1 MARYHKSLLL
11 TLSFGATAF
20 CGLAQTAA
28 PYVINTIAGRYPAI
42 GNGGQATAAYLRS
55 PQFVRTDTAG
65 NLYFSEAY
73 GYSVRKVTPGGII
86 TTVAGTG
93 ITGNPQYGQP
103 AASSPIPWAEG
114 LAFDSSGALYF
125 ASNAA
130 VLKIPATGALTLVG
144 GASAGSC
151 RDGGPALQA
160 GLSTSVLGITFDSA
174 GNLYFADT
182 GNNKVRKIDTNGVIT
197 TVAGNGL
204 AGLSGDGGP
213 GASAE
218 LNAPTDVAVDTSGN
232 LYIADRGNRRIRMVA
247 PNGTISTFAGNGA
260 NGFGGDGGSALSAQ
274 FSNLSGLA
282 FDGTGR
288 LYLTDSNRVRRIT
301 TSSTGTLI
309 ETIAGG
315 GPGFSGD
322 GGPAAAALFNTPTGL
337 TVDSAGNVYIADSA
351 NHRIRKITAAGAIST
366 VAGTSHFGGDGGP
379 ATFAVLGS
387 PSSVAVGS
395 AGVYIADPDNN
406 RVRLLAP
413 DGTISTV
420 AGHRHARILGDGGA
434 ATAAQLANPQGV
446 ALDAIGTLY
455 ISDTGNNRIRMV
467 GHTGLIS
474 TLAGGGTGLL
484 GDGGPANCSHAER
497 TGGTDD
503 RADGRPLHRGPGQ
516 WPDPA
521 GGLSGNHDHGRREW
535 LGGIR
540 GDGGKATNATLDNPL
555 AVAEDTSGNI
565 YIADH
570 SAQRIRKVDTGGVIS
585 TFVGTGNAGTGGDG
599 GPAASADLGQV
610 SAIVVDSN
618 SNLLIGDPQFGTIRK
633 VTPAGIISTIAG
645 SGTSGYAG
653 DGVFALTA
661 RMGAPPAP
669 PLTLM
674 GLAAGPN
681 GTIYVGDWAN
691 EVVRVL
697 TPNVSASLTIAS
709 GNNQVG
715 TVGSTLPNAL
725 TVSVVGPTG
734 TPVPGVTI
742 TFLRTSGDA
751 TFSAITCVTAANGQ
765 CGVSVTLGTTVGP
778 VTISATGPSLAPIVF
793 TVTAAPVQSPG
804 PSITQA
810 GVVNGASFQAGISPN
825 AWITIQGT
833 NLFGGQPDT
842 WANSIVNGSLPTS
855 LDGVSVSIGGQP
867 AYISYVSAFQ
877 INAVAPNVAPGNVTV
892 SVTNS
897 LGTSG
902 TVTVAA
908 QAAQPAFF
916 AWSGVPY
923 VVATRQ
929 DFSDAAKNGTITG
942 VTTIPAKPG
951 DVIILWGTGFGPTSP
966 AAPVGVVT
974 PSSSTYLTANTV
986 SVSVGG
992 VSATVYGAALAPGF
1006 AALYQVAIQIPPSLT
1021 SGDYQVIAAV
1031 NGVQSPGGALI
1042 TVQQQ

>member
-1 MARYHKSLLL
+1 MAGYHRSLLL
-11 TLSFGATAF
+11 TLSFGASAF
-20 CGLAQTAA
+20 CGLAQTTS

-42 GNGGQATAAYLRS
+42 GNGAQATAVYLRS
-55 PQFVRTDTAG
+55 PQFVRTDPAG

-73 GYSVRKVTPGGII
+73 GYSVRKVTPSGII
-86 TTVAGTG
+86 TTIAGTG
-93 ITGNPQYGQP
+93 MTGTPQYGQP
-103 AASSPIPWAEG
+103 AASSPIAWAEG
-114 LAFDSSGALYF
+114 LAFDSSGALNF

-130 VLKIPATGALTLVG
+130 ILKIPPTNALTLVA
-144 GASAGSC
+144 GATAGSSG
-151 RDGGPALQA
+151 DSGPALQA
-160 GLSTSVLGITFDSA
+160 GLSTSVLGITFDQA
-174 GNLYFADT
+174 GNLYLADT
-182 GNNKVRKIDTNGVIT
+182 GNNKVRKVDTNGVIT

-218 LNAPTDVAVDTSGN
+218 LNTPTDVAVDTSGN

-260 NGFGGDGGSALSAQ
+260 SGFGGDGGSALSAQ

-282 FDGTGR
+282 FDATGR

-301 TSSTGTLI
+301 TSSTGTVI

-322 GGPAAAALFNTPTGL
+322 GGAASVALFNAPTGL
-337 TVDSAGNVYIADSA
+337 TVDNAGNLYIADTG
-351 NHRIRKITAAGAIST
+351 NHRIRKITPAGAIGT
-366 VAGTSHFGGDGGP
+366 IAGTSHFGGDGGP

-387 PSSVAVGS
+387 PSSVAVGA
-395 AGVYIADPDNN
+395 AGVYIADTDNN

-420 AGHRHARILGDGGA
+420 AGAGTLGFSGDGGA

-467 GHTGLIS
+467 GHSGLIS
-474 TLAGGGTGLL
+474 TLAGGGPGLL
-484 GDGGPANCSHAER
+484 GDGGPATAATLNGPVGLTVGP
-497 TGGTDD
+497 TGDLFIAD
-503 RADGRPLHRGPGQ
+503 RGNGRIRLVDFLGNISTV
-516 WPDPA
+516 A
-521 GGLSGNHDHGRREW
+521 GNGSVGFA
-535 LGGIR
+535 
-540 GDGGKATNATLDNPL
+540 GDGGKATSATLDNPL

-585 TFVGTGNAGTGGDG
+585 TIVGTGTAGIGGDG
-599 GPAASADLGQV
+599 GQGASANLGQP

-618 SNLLIGDPQFGTIRK
+618 SNLLIGDPQFGAIRK

-645 SGTSGYAG
+645 SGSGYAG

-674 GLAAGPN
+674 GLATGPN

-691 EVVRVL
+691 EVVRAL
-697 TPNVSASLTIAS
+697 TPNVSAALTIVS

-734 TPVPGVTI
+734 TPVPNVTI

-751 TFSAITCVTAANGQ
+751 TFSAITCLTAANGQ
-765 CGVSVTLGTTVGP
+765 CGVNVTLGTTVGP
-778 VTISATGPSLAPIVF
+778 VTISATGPNLAPIVF
-793 TVTAAPVQSPG
+793 TVTATPLLAPG

-810 GVVNGASFQAGISPN
+810 GVVNGASFQPGISPN

-842 WANSIVNGSLPTS
+842 WTNSIVNGSLPTT
-855 LDGVSVSIGGQP
+855 LDGVSVSIGGQL
-867 AYISYVSAFQ
+867 AYISYVSASQ

-916 AWSGVPY
+916 AWPGGSY

-929 DFSDAAKNGTITG
+929 DFSDAAKNGVITG

-1021 SGDYQVIAAV
+1021 SGDYQVTAAV
-1031 NGVQSPGGALI
+1031 NGVQSPSGALI